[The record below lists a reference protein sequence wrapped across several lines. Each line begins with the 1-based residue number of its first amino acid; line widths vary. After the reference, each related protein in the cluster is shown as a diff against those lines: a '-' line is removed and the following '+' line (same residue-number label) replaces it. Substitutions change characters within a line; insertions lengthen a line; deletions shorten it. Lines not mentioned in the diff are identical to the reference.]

1 MEETLSARC
10 QRHFTLNGTLVSL
23 GYKSCSGGG
32 GGGDYAL
39 CAEGLLE
46 ALSHTCDVHRTDGT
60 FHLSGFKYLQADI
73 GTKQSQNKPKKWGR
87 SKGLREKPVESS
99 LGESFSD
106 EIAAT
111 CCSVKWRRVFLHWL
125 WWNLSAQNQTLILR
139 LICLFESFQN

>member
-1 MEETLSARC
+1 MEGTLSALC
-10 QRHFTLNGTLVSL
+10 ERHFTLNGTLVSL

-32 GGGDYAL
+32 TTHCVQRASWRRS
-39 CAEGLLE
+39 
-46 ALSHTCDVHRTDGT
+46 LSHTCDVLGTNGT
-60 FHLSGFKYLQADI
+60 FNLPGFKYLQADI
-73 GTKQSQNKPKKWGR
+73 GTKRSQNKPKKWGR

-111 CCSVKWRRVFLHWL
+111 CCSVKWRRVFLRWL